1 MKRAGILHRELGG
14 CISGI
19 GHYDRLALVSCLYG
33 IPRDA
38 PVIDL
43 ALTRGIP
50 RMLDVL
56 KVLHGEMIIEKV
68 TIADAMARHHEELY
82 RYVTEELA
90 APVVQLVP
98 NAKLKEE
105 AAHAKV
111 YIRTGEHVVFSNMIL
126 QAGFCSE

>member
-1 MKRAGILHRELGG
+1 MKRAGILHKELGG
-14 CISGI
+14 LISGI

-33 IPRDA
+33 IPSGA

-50 RMLDVL
+50 RMMDVL
-56 KVLHGEMIIEKV
+56 KALHAEMIIEKM
-68 TIADAMARHHEELY
+68 TIADAMAQHHDELY

-90 APVVQLVP
+90 PPVVQLVP

-105 AAHAKV
+105 AAGAKV
-111 YIRTGEHVVFSNMIL
+111 FVRTGEHVVFSNIIIH
-126 QAGFCSE
+126 AGFSSE